1 MNYLQHFNLISNPFT
16 TGFYYKT
23 KSQDQALIRL
33 NMLLESGGI
42 MHIYGNYGVGKTLLL
57 KHFSTTL
64 PNSYQSIFLEYT
76 ALKPYGLL
84 LEITNHLGL
93 RTRNNTANLVLQI
106 HKHINESNRNIVLIV
121 DEAQE
126 LSYDSLE
133 SLKLIINPYFLT
145 NKLSLVLSTTS
156 DYKKQISG
164 CPGIKQRIF
173 YNYHIAPL
181 DISESKDYF
190 WAALDNVNCPKALFS
205 DEAINKIITIAEG
218 VPRLI
223 NRYGL
228 LCLIDA
234 ASSSK
239 KYIDIQTVENIEK
252 DISHYE

>member
-1 MNYLQHFNLISNPFT
+1 MNCLQHFNLLSNPFT
-16 TGFYYKT
+16 TSFYYRT
-23 KSQDQALIRL
+23 KSQNQALIRL
-33 NMLLESGGI
+33 NMLLETGGI

-76 ALKPYGLL
+76 ALKPYSLL
-84 LEITNHLGL
+84 LEISNHLGL
-93 RTRNNTANLVLQI
+93 KTRNNTANLVSQI

-121 DEAQE
+121 DEAQG
-126 LSYDSLE
+126 LGYDSLE
-133 SLKLIINPYFLT
+133 SLKLIINPYSLT
-145 NKLSLVLSTTS
+145 NKLSLVLSTIC

-173 YNYHIAPL
+173 YNYLIAPL
-181 DISESKDYF
+181 DISESKDF
-190 WAALDNVNCPKALFS
+190 FFAVLDNVNCPKALFS
-205 DEAINKIITIAEG
+205 DEAVNKITSIAEG
-218 VPRLI
+218 VPRVI

-234 ASSSK
+234 ASSNK
-239 KYIDIQTVENIEK
+239 KYIDLQTVENVEK

>member
-1 MNYLQHFNLISNPFT
+1 MNYLQHFNLLNNPFT
-16 TGFYYKT
+16 TSFYYKT
-23 KSQDQALIRL
+23 KSQNQALIRL
-33 NMLLESGGI
+33 NMLLETGGI

-57 KHFSTTL
+57 EQFSKTL
-64 PNSYQSIFLEYT
+64 PNSFQSILIDYT

-84 LEITNHLGL
+84 LEISNHLGL
-93 RTRNNTANLVLQI
+93 KTRNNTANLVFQI
-106 HKHINESNRNIVLIV
+106 HKHINESNRNIVLIF

-133 SLKLIINPYFLT
+133 SLKLIINPYLLT
-145 NKLSLVLSTTS
+145 NKLSLVLSTIT

-164 CPGIKQRIF
+164 SPGIKQRIS
-173 YNYHIAPL
+173 YNYLIAPL

-190 WAALDNVNCPKALFS
+190 FAVLNNVNCPKALFS
-205 DEAINKIITIAEG
+205 DEAITKIIAIAEG

-234 ASSSK
+234 ASSNK
-239 KYIDIQTVENIEK
+239 KYIDIQTVQNVEK